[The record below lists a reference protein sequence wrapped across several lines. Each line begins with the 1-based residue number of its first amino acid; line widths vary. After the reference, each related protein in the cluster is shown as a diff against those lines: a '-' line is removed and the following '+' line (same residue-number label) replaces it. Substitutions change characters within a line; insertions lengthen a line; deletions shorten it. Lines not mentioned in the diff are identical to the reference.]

1 MKPKAIVLRL
11 FFLLLIHCIVHSGK
25 AQLTP
30 NDSLKKAINTS
41 TGLAKAKNML
51 ALADHL
57 VEEGIYDSTCIF
69 WSTEAEKIAYKLND
83 VYSVTR
89 ARELRARYY
98 FNKSKWDESIRA
110 YESALSAV
118 DSIPALHSR
127 NEMNFKALMGLAEV
141 YNYLGDYV
149 SALDYRLKGLKLI
162 DSIEAGPDVRI
173 DAYTSVAND
182 FRHLNQRANAISYL
196 RQVEEDV
203 PKAKGNHQLNYYY
216 EYYQDLLLNDRIEES
231 KVILSRFDSGVAHF
245 KLSTSQWLEFAGM
258 AQKLH
263 GQYEL
268 YHTNDFNKAVSF
280 FKKYLDYS
288 IRLDN
293 QTHIAIAYNKIGIA
307 YDSLKDYNKAI
318 DAFKHSY
325 DICIREQIIDYGYK
339 SALQLSTLFERT
351 GNYQQAYYFSSA
363 AYSLK
368 DKLDTETKLREL
380 NLLEAKYQAS
390 RKEKQITDLK
400 LVNAEHAV
408 TESRQ
413 KQSLSNTRLMIA
425 VLTIISLVI
434 LFIVYRYYHK
444 KQLKEITIRNKIS
457 RDLHDDIGATLSSI
471 KIYGELANSVL
482 DDKPAESK
490 AMIGK
495 ITEQSKD
502 LMQRMGDVIWSMKSA
517 EETNNSFTARIKN
530 YSSELLAPKDIS
542 CEIDIDESMCSKISN
557 PITRKHLLL
566 IVKEALNNIAKY
578 SAATEA
584 RINFKQDNDKFV
596 LLISDNGKGFSNPD
610 NVSGNGLGNM
620 RQRCEQCH
628 GTFKIDSIPG
638 KGVTVTAA
646 FPIAIISYTG

>member
-1 MKPKAIVLRL
+1 
-11 FFLLLIHCIVHSGK
+11 
-25 AQLTP
+25 
-30 NDSLKKAINTS
+30 
-41 TGLAKAKNML
+41 
-51 ALADHL
+51 
-57 VEEGIYDSTCIF
+57 
-69 WSTEAEKIAYKLND
+69 
-83 VYSVTR
+83 
-89 ARELRARYY
+89 
-98 FNKSKWDESIRA
+98 
-110 YESALSAV
+110 
-118 DSIPALHSR
+118 
-127 NEMNFKALMGLAEV
+127 
-141 YNYLGDYV
+141 
-149 SALDYRLKGLKLI
+149 
-162 DSIEAGPDVRI
+162 
-173 DAYTSVAND
+173 
-182 FRHLNQRANAISYL
+182 
-196 RQVEEDV
+196 
-203 PKAKGNHQLNYYY
+203 
-216 EYYQDLLLNDRIEES
+216 
-231 KVILSRFDSGVAHF
+231 
-245 KLSTSQWLEFAGM
+245 M

-268 YHTNDFNKAVSF
+268 YHANNFNKAVSF
-280 FKKYLDYS
+280 FKKYLEYS
-288 IRLDN
+288 MRLDN

-339 SALQLSTLFERT
+339 SALQLSTLFEKT
-351 GNYQQAYYFSSA
+351 GNYQKAYYFSSA

-368 DKLDTETKLREL
+368 DKLDTESKLREL

-390 RKEKQITDLK
+390 RKEKQIADLR

-444 KQLKEITIRNKIS
+444 KQLKEIEIRNKIS

-471 KIYGELANSVL
+471 KIYGELANTVL

-502 LMQRMGDVIWSMKSA
+502 LMQRMGDVIWSMKPA
-517 EETNNSFTARIKN
+517 AETNNSFTARVRN
-530 YSSELLAPKDIS
+530 CSSELLAPKDIS

-578 SAATEA
+578 SAATEV
-584 RINFKQDNDKFV
+584 RINFKQENDKLV

-610 NVSGNGLGNM
+610 NMSGNGLGNM

-638 KGVTVTAA
+638 KGVTVTAE
-646 FPIAIISYTG
+646 FPIAIFSNTG

>member
-1 MKPKAIVLRL
+1 MKPNAHVLRL
-11 FFLLLIHCIVHSGK
+11 FFLLLIFCSVYSVK
-25 AQLTP
+25 AQQ
-30 NDSLKKAINTS
+30 NASDSIKKAIGNS
-41 TGLAKAKNML
+41 TGLSKANNML
-51 ALADHL
+51 ALANHL

-69 WSTEAEKIAYKLND
+69 WANEAEKIAVALND

-98 FNKSKWDESIRA
+98 FNKSKWDESIQA
-110 YESALSAV
+110 YEAALSAV

-162 DSIEAGPDVRI
+162 DSIKTDSDVRI
-173 DAYTSVAND
+173 NAYTSVAND

-231 KVILSRFDSGVAHF
+231 KIILSRFDSGVAHF

-268 YHTNDFNKAVSF
+268 YHANDFNKAISF
-280 FKKYLDYS
+280 FKKYLEYS

-307 YDSLKDYNKAI
+307 YDSLKEYNKAI

-339 SALQLSTLFERT
+339 SALQLSTLFEKT
-351 GNYQQAYYFSSA
+351 GNYQKAYYFSSA
-363 AYSLK
+363 AYELK
-368 DKLDTETKLREL
+368 DKLDTESKLREL

-390 RKEKQITDLK
+390 RKEKQIADLR

-413 KQSLSNTRLMIA
+413 KQSLSNTRLLIA

-444 KQLKEITIRNKIS
+444 KQLKEIEIRNKIS

-471 KIYGELANSVL
+471 KIYGELAQTVL
-482 DDKPAESK
+482 EDKPDQSK

-502 LMQRMGDVIWSMKSA
+502 LMQRMGDVIWSMKPA

-530 YSSELLAPKDIS
+530 YSSELLSPKDIT
-542 CEIDIDESMCSKISN
+542 CEIDIDEAMCIKISN
-557 PITRKHLLL
+557 PLTRKHLLL

-578 SAATEA
+578 SGATHTF
-584 RINFKQDNDKFV
+584 ISFKQADGKLV
-596 LLISDNGKGFSNPD
+596 LIIQDNGKGFTNPESM
-610 NVSGNGLGNM
+610 NGNGLGNI
-620 RQRCEQCH
+620 RQRCEQCN
-628 GTFKIDSIPG
+628 GSCKIESVPG
-638 KGVTVTAA
+638 KGVTITAV
-646 FPIAIISYTG
+646 FPIAIFNYTE